1 MQNDVTP
8 NSQTD
13 YWHQRHNQKT
23 QSASKFEG
31 FFAKIVN
38 SWKLLRVRL
47 ETTVKLMDGICRT
60 NLTILE
66 AHHFLEPNFLVVS
79 GVPELTWKI
88 YYHYAS
94 PWIKSNR
101 KMVTES

>member
-1 MQNDVTP
+1 
-8 NSQTD
+8 
-13 YWHQRHNQKT
+13 
-23 QSASKFEG
+23 
-31 FFAKIVN
+31 
-38 SWKLLRVRL
+38 
-47 ETTVKLMDGICRT
+47 MDGICRT
-60 NLTILE
+60 NLTMLE